1 MLKKFFGDKKFY
13 KSVLAL
19 TIPIMIQN
27 GITNFVNMLDNVMVG
42 RIGTVEMTGVAVA
55 NQLFFVFNLCVFGA
69 VSGAGIFTAQF
80 HGNNDIKGVRDSF
93 RFKLIFCTAF
103 TILSMLIFIFF
114 GDQLISLYL
123 KGEGNPEDAAASLR
137 YAREY
142 VNIMLIGFLPYS
154 IVQCYSST
162 LRETGKSLP
171 PMFAGVAAVLIN
183 LGLNYVLIFG
193 HLGFEPMNVRGAA
206 IATVISRFAELLIIV
221 VWTHANKDSNQ
232 FIIGA
237 FKSLHVPLWLVK
249 QITVRGMPLMVNEAF
264 WAGGMAFISQ
274 CYSIR
279 GYDVVSAHNISQTFF
294 NVFSVAFISVGA
306 GIGIILGQILGS
318 GETETAMDTA
328 RKLITF
334 SVLISIGVSA
344 VFLACA
350 KLIPNFY
357 NTTDSIKDLAGR
369 FMCVTALAMPID
381 AFANATYFTLRS
393 GGKVFITFL
402 FDSIFVWAVCV
413 PTAFI
418 LARFTDMPIVPLYA
432 ICLFVCIFK
441 DVLGLIFVKKGIW
454 IKNLTQ
460 SKTKA

>member
-1 MLKKFFGDKKFY
+1 MIKKFFGDKKFY
-13 KSVLAL
+13 KAVLAL

-55 NQLFFVFNLCVFGA
+55 NQLFFVFNLCIFGA

-80 HGNNDIKGVRDSF
+80 HGNNDIKGVRESF
-93 RFKLIFCTAF
+93 RFKMLFCSAF
-103 TILSMLIFIFF
+103 CILSILLFSFW
-114 GDQLISLYL
+114 GEELVSLYL
-123 KGEGNPEDAAASLR
+123 RGEGNPEDAAASM
-137 YAREY
+137 AFAKEY
-142 VNIMLIGFLPYS
+142 MYTMLIGFLPYTV
-154 IVQCYSST
+154 VQCYSST
-162 LRETGKSLP
+162 LRETGKSMP
-171 PMFAGVAAVLIN
+171 PMFAGVTAVLVN
-183 LGLNYVLIFG
+183 LALNYVLIFG
-193 HLGFEPMNVRGAA
+193 HCGFEPMGVRGAA
-206 IATVISRFAELLIIV
+206 IATVISRFAELIIIA
-221 VWTHANKDSNQ
+221 VWTHANKDDNQ

-237 FKSLHVPLWLVK
+237 FKSIRVPLWLVK
-249 QITVRGMPLMVNEAF
+249 QITVKGMPLMVNEAF
-264 WAGGMAFISQ
+264 WAGGMAFMSQ

-318 GETETAMDTA
+318 GETDTAMDTA

-334 SVLISIGVSA
+334 SVLISCGVSA
-344 VFLACA
+344 VFFACA
-350 KLIPNFY
+350 SFIPNFY
-357 NTTDSIKDLAGR
+357 NTTESIKELAGS
-369 FMCVTALAMPID
+369 FMRVTAIAMPID

-402 FDSIFVWAVCV
+402 FDSIFVWVVCV

-418 LARFTDMPIVPLYA
+418 LARFTNMPIVPLYA

-441 DVLGLIFVKKGIW
+441 DVLGFIFVKKGIW
-454 IKNLTQ
+454 IRNLTET
-460 SKTKA
+460 SAG